1 MYYVLCKL
9 LDHASC
15 KRRYNISMVG
25 KFSQKEP
32 AEKSPNNDYTD
43 TVLFAK
49 LYHNTQHDKNQN
61 SMKTIS

>member
-1 MYYVLCKL
+1 
-9 LDHASC
+9 
-15 KRRYNISMVG
+15 MVG